1 MTSLAIKEQMLMA
14 WLQDAQSVLVAFSGG
29 VDSTFLLAAARR
41 ALPRHRVLGVTG
53 LSPSLAEGEA
63 GRCVALAAL
72 LEVDHQSVQT
82 DEFSDLRYLSNPA
95 NRCFFCKQALYA
107 DLVPRAKSGG
117 FRVVVNG
124 LNLDDMS
131 DIRPGT
137 AAAEAAAVQSP
148 LRDVGLTKSEIRRL
162 SQAWRLPTWDRP
174 ASPCLSS
181 RVAFGTPVSP
191 DLLQRV
197 DHAEQQVRALGFSV
211 VRVRTDGQ
219 NARIELGSD
228 ELPMLEDEGTRPKL
242 LAAVQA
248 AGFSLVA
255 IDPQAYRIGGAQG
268 RALS

>member
-1 MTSLAIKEQMLMA
+1 MTSLTSKENKLMA

-41 ALPRHRVLGVTG
+41 ALPRDRVLGVTG
-53 LSPSLAEGEA
+53 LSPSLAEGEFE
-63 GRCVALAAL
+63 RCVALAVL
-72 LEVDHQSVQT
+72 LDVNHQSVRT
-82 DEFSDLRYLSNPA
+82 DEFADPRYVSNPA
-95 NRCFFCKQALYA
+95 NRCFFCKQTLYA
-107 DLVPRAKSGG
+107 HLVPLAKSGG

-137 AAAEAAAVQSP
+137 AAAEAASVQSP
-148 LRDVGLTKSEIRRL
+148 LRDVGLTKAELRRL
-162 SQAWRLPTWDRP
+162 SQTWGLPTWDRP

-181 RVAFGTPVSP
+181 RVAFGTPVHP

-197 DHAEQQVRALGFSV
+197 DHAERQVRALGFAV

-228 ELPMLEDEGTRPKL
+228 ELPMLEDEGIRARL
-242 LAAVQA
+242 LAAVQGT
-248 AGFSLVA
+248 GFSHVA
-255 IDPQAYRIGGAQG
+255 IDPRGYRIGGG
-268 RALS
+268 HDRALS